1 MAEQYYELPIRFKS
15 LMKRNAA
22 VSTCDLKKSIAQN
35 IFLIITSKY
44 KEHRYNESYGCALWD
59 MDFELISNEN
69 RWLETVR
76 KSIYNSVVKH
86 ERRLYDI
93 SVDVDI
99 TLDDTIATFSLA
111 KSIKKRL
118 SISIKGMVAE
128 TGEEFSFDTNIYL
141 SPLSID

>member
-1 MAEQYYELPIRFKS
+1 
-15 LMKRNAA
+15 
-22 VSTCDLKKSIAQN
+22 
-35 IFLIITSKY
+35 
-44 KEHRYNESYGCALWD
+44 

-111 KSIKKRL
+111 KSIKNAFL
-118 SISIKGMVAE
+118 
-128 TGEEFSFDTNIYL
+128 FL
-141 SPLSID
+141 